1 MLTRC
6 LVDIAAAMD
15 VCLQLV
21 ETFGSTRD
29 DWMAEDLQAW
39 LHQNGIYEGLPEI
52 LQHGIQND
60 ELYIVTTKQVK
71 PDLICTDHIYL
82 QDNITNPPACAGR
95 WLVSH

>member
-1 MLTRC
+1 MG
-6 LVDIAAAMD
+6 VAEAIV

-60 ELYIVTTKQVK
+60 ELYIVTTKQVR
-71 PDLICTDHIYL
+71 LSLMCTDHSYPRTIIKFL
-82 QDNITNPPACAGR
+82 Q
-95 WLVSH
+95 LVQVDD